1 MAGKDGGVQARFKKS
16 GYKNANY
23 FQCAA
28 HRLNLVLETAAK
40 VDQNVS
46 NFFDHLDLICTWMG
60 STALLFLVSLSILSV
75 LFLKMFRFWY
85 RRFFFLT
92 SLVGTCYSVLF
103 FVICLG

>member
-1 MAGKDGGVQARFKKS
+1 MTLQPLDLSPEDCVGQGYDGASVMAGKDGDVQALFKKS
-16 GYKNANY
+16 EYKYANY
-23 FQCAA
+23 FHCAA

-75 LFLKMFRFWY
+75 LF
-85 RRFFFLT
+85 
-92 SLVGTCYSVLF
+92 
-103 FVICLG
+103 